1 VRIVVILVEGMNM
14 KSQFQMLPNPK
25 QRKQTKN
32 EDGMRIKSCIKGYKK
47 GTHRAVTPEETLA
60 RIEPKM
66 PAAGV
71 TRVADITGLDRIG
84 ISVFSSIRPT
94 AEGGAVSVY
103 NGKGTTPEEAKVS
116 AMMEAIERYSAE
128 VHGMKLLVDSY
139 SGLSEKEYALNPK
152 ELILPDYVKNAEEV
166 RIPWVKGYDL
176 IQKEEIYV
184 PANAVFHPLPSRYD
198 RVRLFRTNT
207 NGLAAGNEIE
217 EAIFHGL
224 AEVVERDAWSLV
236 EITRN
241 TGAVVKTKEEG
252 IRVLQDKFSDADIS
266 LLIRDITS
274 DVCVPTFA
282 AVSDDLMLRDPALL
296 TIGMGTHT
304 NAEVAVKRA
313 LTEVA
318 QSRLTQ
324 IHGAREDTATA
335 DMRRIMG
342 YDWMRKSNKH
352 WFDTSVE
359 KDFEMG
365 NSFSLDSDDFLED
378 IKYTVER
385 LREVGLERVVVVDLT
400 RKKIGMPVV
409 RVIVPGLEMYAVD
422 GDRIGRRCKNARS
435 GRVSG
440 TES

>member
-1 VRIVVILVEGMNM
+1 M
-14 KSQFQMLPNPK
+14 KL
-25 QRKQTKN
+25 
-32 EDGMRIKSCIKGYKK
+32 KSCIKGYKK
-47 GTHRAVTPEETLA
+47 GTHRAVPPEETLA

-66 PAAGV
+66 PTAGV

-84 ISVFSSIRPT
+84 IPVFSSIRPT
-94 AEGGAVSVY
+94 AEEGAVSVY
-103 NGKGTTPEEAKVS
+103 NGKGTTPGEAKVS
-116 AMMEAIERYSAE
+116 AMMEAVERYSAE

-139 SGLSEKEYALNPK
+139 SRLSEKENALNPN

-176 IQKEEIYV
+176 IQDEEIYV

-198 RVRLFRTNT
+198 GVRLFRTNT
-207 NGLAAGNEIE
+207 NGLAADNEKE

-224 AEVVERDAWSLV
+224 AEVIERDAWSLA

-241 TGAVVKTKEEG
+241 TGAVVKIQEG
-252 IRVLQDKFSDADIS
+252 EIRALLDKFSDADVS
-266 LLIRDITS
+266 VLIRDITS
-274 DVCVPTFA
+274 DVGVPTFA

-304 NAEVAVKRA
+304 DARVAIMRA

-335 DMRRIMG
+335 DMKRIMG
-342 YDWMRKSNKH
+342 YEWMRKRNEH
-352 WFDTSVE
+352 WFATSEE
-359 KDFEMG
+359 KDFESV

-385 LREVGLERVVVVDLT
+385 LRGAGLERVIVVDLT
-400 RKKIGMPVV
+400 REEIGMPVV

-422 GDRIGRRCKNARS
+422 GDRMGRRCKDARKKS
-435 GRVSG
+435 GRVPG